1 MMQIV
6 FDTDILSVF
15 AKADAIRYI
24 ESLFPRD
31 KLLITPDVYSE
42 CTCLANYKI
51 AAKYIR
57 NHEITQI
64 FTRFLC

>member
-1 MMQIV
+1 MG
-6 FDTDILSVF
+6 
-15 AKADAIRYI
+15 
-24 ESLFPRD
+24 
-31 KLLITPDVYSE
+31 
-42 CTCLANYKI
+42 TCLANYKI